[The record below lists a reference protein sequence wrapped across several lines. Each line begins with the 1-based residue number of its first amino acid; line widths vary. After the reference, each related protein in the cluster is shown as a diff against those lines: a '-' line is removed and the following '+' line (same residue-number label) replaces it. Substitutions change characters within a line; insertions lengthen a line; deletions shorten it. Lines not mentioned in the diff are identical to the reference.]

1 MAKSFW
7 YLLISTDTDIYQPG
21 VTPGEGGVTS
31 HEEADQ
37 QSENYQFCL
46 HSHCPEN
53 RYVDISKQVHL
64 EIDNKQLGPR
74 IGI

>member
-1 MAKSFW
+1 VQELSHDLGDPTPPW
-7 YLLISTDTDIYQPG
+7 LNQRVQDRPG

-53 RYVDISKQVHL
+53 I
-64 EIDNKQLGPR
+64 
-74 IGI
+74 